1 MKYPTNTQFAST
13 KVLKMATV
21 VSTKKDN
28 TSIWAPTEGVGN
40 NKKKNI
46 FKILIKYRYQYLKLT
61 SIFIHGFHIS
71 SGETS
76 GAGWVFYR
84 LQNARF
90 AKFLVPHP
98 NF

>member
-40 NKKKNI
+40 NKKKT
-46 FKILIKYRYQYLKLT
+46 FLK
-61 SIFIHGFHIS
+61 F
-71 SGETS
+71 
-76 GAGWVFYR
+76 
-84 LQNARF
+84 
-90 AKFLVPHP
+90 
-98 NF
+98 